1 MRFHLHFFIFFAAI
15 LLFAACSS
23 HDYVNITGYAQGG
36 TYLVKINRS
45 GVKVPNEEIKME
57 IDRIL
62 EEIDSSLSG
71 YNSESLL
78 SRYNRGETLVAN
90 ELFSDI
96 FSVSRNIWEE
106 TSGVVDVASAPL
118 FDLWGFGFTS
128 GEMPSD
134 EELSETLKLCGMAH
148 MPDSIVAGS
157 TICSEGRKL
166 NYNAIAQGYSCD
178 LIARYLYSIGVGD
191 MLINVG
197 GEIFVDGKNPS
208 GKSWKLGI
216 DRPEDGN
223 NVAGAMIQ
231 AKFSVPRVPCGVVT
245 SGNYRKFYVR
255 DGKKY
260 AHTIDP
266 RSGYPVQ
273 HSLLSATVVA
283 DDATVADA
291 YATYCM
297 VVGLEEA
304 RNFILSRPD
313 LDACLLYDED
323 GTIKSWTS
331 PGLHLE

>member
-1 MRFHLHFFIFFAAI
+1 MRIQLVFFSLFVAVF
-15 LLFAACSS
+15 LFAACSS
-23 HDYVNITGYAQGG
+23 PEYVAISGYAQGG

-45 GVKVPNEEIKME
+45 GVKPSEQEIKME

-62 EEIDSSLSG
+62 EDIDSSLSG

-78 SRYNRGETLVAN
+78 SRYNRGETIVADGI
-90 ELFSDI
+90 FSDI
-96 FSVSRNIWEE
+96 FSIARKVWEE
-106 TSGVVDVASAPL
+106 TDGVVDVASAPL

-128 GEMPSD
+128 GDMPSAED
-134 EELSETLKLCGMAH
+134 ISMTLARCGMTR
-148 MPDSIVAGS
+148 MPESIAVGELVS
-157 TICSEGRKL
+157 SEGNKL

-178 LIARYLYSIGVGD
+178 LIAEYLYSIGVKD

-208 GKSWKLGI
+208 GKAWKLGI

-223 NVAGAMIQ
+223 NVSGAMIQ
-231 AKFSVPRVPCGVVT
+231 AKFCVNRVPCGVVT

-283 DDATVADA
+283 DDATIADA

-297 VVGLEEA
+297 VVGLQEA
-304 RNFILSRPD
+304 MDFILSRPD
-313 LDACLLYDED
+313 LEACLLYDEE
-323 GTIKSWTS
+323 GSMKSWTS

>member
-1 MRFHLHFFIFFAAI
+1 MRSFLSFLSFFSAI

-23 HDYVNITGYAQGG
+23 TDYVSITGYAQGG
-36 TYLVKINRS
+36 TYLVKINRQGLKIS
-45 GVKVPNEEIKME
+45 DQEIKTE
-57 IDRIL
+57 IDEIL
-62 EEIDSSLSG
+62 EKIDNSLSG
-71 YNSESLL
+71 YNKESLL
-78 SRYNRGETLVAN
+78 SRYNNGETVVAN
-90 ELFSDI
+90 DIFSDI
-96 FSVSRNIWEE
+96 FSVSRRIWEE

-134 EELSETLKLCGMAH
+134 EDISAALERCGMVR
-148 MPDSIVAGS
+148 MPTFIPVGD
-157 TICSEGRKL
+157 TISAQGKKL
-166 NYNAIAQGYSCD
+166 NYNAIAQGYTCD
-178 LIARYLYSIGVGD
+178 LIARYLHSAGVRD

-197 GEIFVDGKNPS
+197 GEIYVDGQNPS

-223 NVAGAMIQ
+223 NVTGAMIQ
-231 AKFSVPRVPCGVVT
+231 ARFCVPRVPCGVVT

-283 DDATVADA
+283 DDATIADA

-304 RNFILSRPD
+304 KDFILSRPD

-331 PGLHLE
+331 PGLVLE